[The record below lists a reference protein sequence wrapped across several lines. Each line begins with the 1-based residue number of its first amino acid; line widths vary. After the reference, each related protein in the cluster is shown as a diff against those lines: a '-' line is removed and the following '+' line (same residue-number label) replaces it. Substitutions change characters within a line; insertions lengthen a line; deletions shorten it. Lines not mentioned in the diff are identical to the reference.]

1 MRLRS
6 IEIGG
11 YKSFGNRTELRFDS
25 GMTAVVGPNGS
36 GKSNIMDALRWVI
49 GEGANR
55 ALRVK
60 RLDDVIFTGSAER
73 APAGLAEVRLRLDN
87 NDNWLGIEAAEVE
100 VQRRIHRD
108 GESEFRLNGRSVRLR
123 EIQELFQNSG
133 LGAGG
138 YALMGQGLVDEV
150 LRLRPQ
156 ERRRLIEEVADVRR
170 HRRKMLES
178 RRRRERAEQHLE
190 RARLLRDE
198 IEPRLRSL
206 ERQARRARRR
216 RELEGELNAAL
227 RAWYAAASAELTS
240 QEQER
245 GKTLDVAQQEQQ
257 RAETE
262 RAAAATALTTAE
274 QTLDTARAAAAQ
286 AAGERRD
293 AQTRLNDLRHTLELE
308 QRRRDWLTTES
319 ANLEA
324 ELGIETPDGA
334 PAPDL
339 EHSQTTLDA
348 AEARLREA
356 RSLRDHILRE
366 REQAAHRRAVAEA
379 LAQRLAAEQSE
390 LRSEAESLSAAL
402 DARQTELATLE
413 AARSEAETTETA
425 AAEALHAAREA
436 EAAAAAQLAQI
447 EAEERELRERRDA
460 LQREI
465 DDLTARIAALAE
477 LVGDP
482 ADSAADDTPAPRLLA
497 RLRVRD
503 GYETAIEAALGVAAE
518 AELQPSADDALSR
531 AADALQTDQHGWI
544 GVAPDLVAPD
554 LVAPDLVAPDLVAPA
569 AARPKSTRSR
579 TNRNGA
585 AAAQTAVA
593 HLTALDVTNAPAK
606 LRNLAAA
613 LLQDVLIA
621 ETIDDARSLLTDA
634 RARAVVT
641 RDGILLRADGVVAA
655 RGAQTA
661 NRARQRRRLAEW
673 RDRRDELQRQLD
685 AHPIPDEQQRQR
697 AVQLHDHAAAD
708 TAEREQTHAAAI
720 AALAQADNALNA
732 ARADH
737 ERLQADILR
746 LETRLERI
754 AAEAASAAAEPAPD
768 NAAPTTELTAEPP
781 NDADLAALERQRD
794 EAAALFAAARAR
806 ADQIERRAQA
816 AARLEAVRAELETL
830 RASLTDQDAALAEA
844 EAAAERSAPDETQP
858 QVERAEHERAQARQR
873 VDAAQSARLTAERAA
888 VEAAAALRETNGA
901 RQRLTASADEDGID
915 LAALP
920 PPPAADTQ
928 LPLDPESERARVEQL
943 RLAANALRER
953 MHRLGPVQPDAA
965 EEHEAELQRFN
976 SITGQIADLEVTE
989 TRLRTAERELEAL
1002 IDGSF
1007 RAAFD
1012 KVDEAFQR
1020 YFSLMFRGGR
1030 ARLEL
1035 TQNEPSPETESETQ
1049 TDEDLTEDED
1059 AETPPAGVDIV
1070 AQPPG
1075 KRVANLGQLSGG
1087 ERALTAI
1094 ALLFALLEI
1103 RPVPFCVLDEVDAA
1117 LDEANVERF
1126 VQALKERAADMQFV
1140 VITHNRRTIE
1150 QADAIYGVTMASD
1163 GLSKVLS
1170 VRLDDLPHPPT

>member
-25 GMTAVVGPNGS
+25 GLTAVVGPNGS

-87 NDNWLGIEAAEVE
+87 ADAWLGIEAAEVE
-100 VQRRIHRD
+100 VQRRVHRD

-178 RRRRERAEQHLE
+178 RRQRERAEQHLE

-216 RELEGELNAAL
+216 RELEGELNIAL
-227 RAWYAAASAELTS
+227 RAWYAAAAAELAA

-245 GKTLDVAQQEQQ
+245 RKALESAETEQQ

-262 RAAAATALTTAE
+262 RTAAAAALTAAE
-274 QTLDTARAAAAQ
+274 QAVDAARAAAAR
-286 AAGERRD
+286 AASERRD
-293 AQTRLNDLRHTLELE
+293 AQARLNDLRHTLELE
-308 QRRRDWLTTES
+308 QRRRDWLATES
-319 ANLEA
+319 SNLQA
-324 ELGIETPDGA
+324 ELGIATSDGD

-339 EHSQTTLDA
+339 ESAQATLNA
-348 AEARLREA
+348 AEERLREA
-356 RSLRDHILRE
+356 RSLRDRVLRE
-366 REQAAHRRAVAEA
+366 RDQAARRRAVAEA
-379 LAQRLAAEQSE
+379 LAQRLEAEQTE
-390 LRSEAESLSAAL
+390 LRSEAESLGVVL
-402 DARQTELATLE
+402 DARQGELATLE
-413 AARSEAETTETA
+413 TARSAAEATGAA
-425 AAEALHAAREA
+425 AAEALRAARET
-436 EAAAAAQLAQI
+436 ETRAATELAQI
-447 EAEERELRERRDA
+447 EQQERELREQRDA

-465 DDLTARIAALAE
+465 DDLTARIAALGDV
-477 LVGDP
+477 VGGATDGG
-482 ADSAADDTPAPRLLA
+482 APRLLA
-497 RLRVRD
+497 QLDVRA

-518 AELQPSADDALSR
+518 AEVQLSASAALSR
-531 AADALQTDQHGWI
+531 AAEALQTDEHGWI
-544 GVAPDLVAPD
+544 GVVPDLVAAD
-554 LVAPDLVAPDLVAPA
+554 
-569 AARPKSTRSR
+569 AARPPTPRSR
-579 TNRNGA
+579 ANRNGA
-585 AAAQTAVA
+585 GTAPLAVA
-593 HLTALDVTNAPAK
+593 HLTALDVINAPAQ
-606 LRNLAAA
+606 LRSVAAA
-613 LLQDVLIA
+613 LLEDVLIA
-621 ETIDDARSLLTDA
+621 ETIDDARALRTAS

-641 RDGILLRADGVVAA
+641 RDGILLRADGIVAT

-673 RDRRDELQRQLD
+673 RERRDELQRELD
-685 AHPIPDEQQRQR
+685 AQPLSDGEQRER
-697 AVQLHDHAAAD
+697 AARLHDRAAAD
-708 TAEREQTHAAAI
+708 TTEREQAHAAAI
-720 AALAQADNALNA
+720 AALSQTDDALNT
-732 ARADH
+732 ARADC
-737 ERLQADILR
+737 ERASADILR
-746 LETRLERI
+746 LESRLERI
-754 AAEAASAAAEPAPD
+754 AAEAASASADTAELAAETPD
-768 NAAPTTELTAEPP
+768 PTAEPP
-781 NDADLAALERQRD
+781 DDADLAALERERD
-794 EAAALFAAARAR
+794 AAAALFAAARAR

-816 AARLEAVRAELETL
+816 ATRLEDVRAELETL
-830 RASLTDQDAALAEA
+830 RVSLGEREAALAEA
-844 EAAAERSAPDETQP
+844 EAAERSAPDETQP
-858 QVERAEHERAQARQR
+858 EVERAEHKRAQARER
-873 VDAAQSARLTAERAA
+873 VDAAQAARLTAERAA

-901 RQRLTASADEDGID
+901 RERLAASADEDGID

-920 PPPAADTQ
+920 VPPTADTQ
-928 LPLDPESERARVEQL
+928 LPLAEDGSASAQVEQL
-943 RLAANALRER
+943 RLAAHTLRER

-965 EEHEAELQRFN
+965 QEHEAEQQRFN
-976 SITGQIADLEVTE
+976 SITEQIADLEVTE
-989 TRLRTAERELEAL
+989 TRLRTAERELETL

-1007 RAAFD
+1007 RAAFG
-1012 KVDEAFQR
+1012 KVDAAFRR
-1020 YFSLMFRGGR
+1020 YFSLMFRGGA
-1030 ARLEL
+1030 ARLAL
-1035 TQNEPSPETESETQ
+1035 TQNEPPPEIE
-1049 TDEDLTEDED
+1049 TDEELIEDED

-1103 RPVPFCVLDEVDAA
+1103 RPVPFCILDEVDAA

-1150 QADAIYGVTMASD
+1150 QADAIYGVTMSSD

-1170 VRLDDLPHPPT
+1170 VRLDDLPNPTA

>member
-25 GMTAVVGPNGS
+25 GLTAVVGPNGS

-87 NDNWLGIEAAEVE
+87 ADAWLGIEAAEVE
-100 VQRRIHRD
+100 VQRRVHRD

-178 RRRRERAEQHLE
+178 RRQRERAEQHLE

-216 RELEGELNAAL
+216 RELEGELNIAL
-227 RAWYAAASAELTS
+227 RAWYAAASAELAA

-245 GKTLDVAQQEQQ
+245 RKALESAETEQQ

-262 RAAAATALTTAE
+262 RTAAAAALTAAE
-274 QTLDTARAAAAQ
+274 QAVDAARAAAAR
-286 AAGERRD
+286 AASERRD
-293 AQTRLNDLRHTLELE
+293 AQARLNDLRHTIELE
-308 QRRRDWLTTES
+308 QRRRDWLATES
-319 ANLEA
+319 SNLQA
-324 ELGIETPDGA
+324 ELGLATPDGD

-339 EHSQTTLDA
+339 ESAQAALNA
-348 AEARLREA
+348 AEERLREA
-356 RSLRDHILRE
+356 RSLRDRVLRE
-366 REQAAHRRAVAEA
+366 RDQAARRRAVAEA
-379 LAQRLAAEQSE
+379 LAQRLEAEQTE
-390 LRSEAESLSAAL
+390 LRGEAESLGAAL
-402 DARQTELATLE
+402 DARQSELAALE
-413 AARSEAETTETA
+413 TARSAAEATVAA
-425 AAEALHAAREA
+425 AAEALRAARET
-436 EAAAAAQLAQI
+436 ETRAATELAQI
-447 EAEERELRERRDA
+447 EQQERELREQRDA

-465 DDLTARIAALAE
+465 DDLTARIAALGD
-477 LVGDP
+477 LVGGATDGG
-482 ADSAADDTPAPRLLA
+482 APRLLA
-497 RLRVRD
+497 QLDVRA

-518 AELQPSADDALSR
+518 AEVQPSATAALSR
-531 AADALQTDQHGWI
+531 AADALQTDEHGWI
-544 GVAPDLVAPD
+544 GVAPDLVA
-554 LVAPDLVAPDLVAPA
+554 AA
-569 AARPKSTRSR
+569 AARPQPPRSR
-579 TNRNGA
+579 ANRNGA
-585 AAAQTAVA
+585 GTAPPAVA
-593 HLTALDVTNAPAK
+593 RLTALDVINAPAQ
-606 LRNLAAA
+606 LRSVAAA
-613 LLQDVLIA
+613 LLEDVLIA
-621 ETIDDARSLLTDA
+621 ETIDDAQTLRTAS

-641 RDGILLRADGVVAA
+641 RDGILLRADGVVAT

-673 RDRRDELQRQLD
+673 RERRDELQRELEQ
-685 AHPIPDEQQRQR
+685 HPLPDEQRRER
-697 AVQLHDHAAAD
+697 AVRLHDRAAAD
-708 TAEREQTHAAAI
+708 TTECEQAHAAAI
-720 AALAQADNALNA
+720 AALSQADDALST
-732 ARADH
+732 ARADC
-737 ERLQADILR
+737 ERASADILR

-754 AAEAASAAAEPAPD
+754 AADAMSASADTAEPAAETPD
-768 NAAPTTELTAEPP
+768 PTAEPP
-781 NDADLAALERQRD
+781 DAADLAALERERD
-794 EAAALFAAARAR
+794 AAAALFAAARAR

-816 AARLEAVRAELETL
+816 AARLENVSAELETL
-830 RASLTDQDAALAEA
+830 RVSLGEREAALAEA
-844 EAAAERSAPDETQP
+844 EAAERSAPDETQP
-858 QVERAEHERAQARQR
+858 EVERAEHKRAQARER
-873 VDAAQSARLTAERAA
+873 VDAAQAARLTAERDA

-901 RQRLTASADEDGID
+901 RERLAASADEDGID

-920 PPPAADTQ
+920 RPPAADSQ
-928 LPLDPESERARVEQL
+928 LPLADDDSESARVEQL

-965 EEHEAELQRFN
+965 QEHEAEQQRFD
-976 SITGQIADLEVTE
+976 SIAGQIADLEVTE
-989 TRLRTAERELEAL
+989 TRLRTAERDLEAL

-1012 KVDEAFQR
+1012 KVDAAFRR
-1020 YFSLMFRGGR
+1020 YFSLMFRGGA
-1030 ARLEL
+1030 ARLAL
-1035 TQNEPSPETESETQ
+1035 THNEPPPETE
-1049 TDEDLTEDED
+1049 TDEELIEDEN
-1059 AETPPAGVDIV
+1059 AETPPAGVDIL

-1103 RPVPFCVLDEVDAA
+1103 RPVPFCILDEVDAA

-1150 QADAIYGVTMASD
+1150 QADAIYGVTMSSD

-1170 VRLDDLPHPPT
+1170 VRLDDLPNPTA

>member
-87 NDNWLGIEAAEVE
+87 NDAWLGIEAAEVE

-216 RELEGELNAAL
+216 QELEGELNTAL
-227 RAWYAAASAELTS
+227 RAWYAAAAAELTS

-245 GKTLDVAQQEQQ
+245 GKTLDAAQQEQQ

-274 QTLDTARAAAAQ
+274 QTLDAARAAAAQ

-324 ELGIETPDGA
+324 ELGIETPDGD

-339 EHSQTTLDA
+339 ERSQTTLDA

-379 LAQRLAAEQSE
+379 LAQRLAAEQTE
-390 LRSEAESLSAAL
+390 LRTEAESLSAAL
-402 DARQTELATLE
+402 NARQTELTMLE
-413 AARSEAETTETA
+413 AARSEAATTETA

-436 EAAAAAQLAQI
+436 QTHAAAQLAQI
-447 EAEERELRERRDA
+447 EEQERALRERRDA

-477 LVGDP
+477 LVGEP
-482 ADSAADDTPAPRLLA
+482 AGGAADDTAAPRLLA

-518 AELQPSADDALSR
+518 AELQPSAADALSR

-554 LVAPDLVAPDLVAPA
+554 
-569 AARPKSTRSR
+569 AARPKSPRSR

-593 HLTALDVTNAPAK
+593 HLTALDVINAPAK
-606 LRNLAAA
+606 LRSLAAA
-613 LLQDVLIA
+613 LLENILIA
-621 ETIDDARSLLTDA
+621 EDADAAQSLLTDA

-673 RDRRDELQRQLD
+673 RDRRDELQRELD
-685 AHPIPDEQQRQR
+685 AHPIPDAQQRDR
-697 AVQLHDHAAAD
+697 AVQLHDRAAAD
-708 TAEREQTHAAAI
+708 TAEREQAHAAAI
-720 AALAQADNALNA
+720 AALSQADNALST

-737 ERLQADILR
+737 ERLQADLLR
-746 LETRLERI
+746 LESRLERI
-754 AAEAASAAAEPAPD
+754 AAEAAAASAEPVAEDLDPI
-768 NAAPTTELTAEPP
+768 AEPP

-830 RASLTDQDAALAEA
+830 RVSLAERETALADA
-844 EAAAERSAPDETQP
+844 EAATQRSAPDETQP
-858 QVERAEHERAQARQR
+858 QVERAERERAQARER
-873 VDAAQSARLTAERAA
+873 VDAAQTARLTAERAA

-928 LPLDPESERARVEQL
+928 LPLDAESERARVEQL

-965 EEHEAELQRFN
+965 QEHEAELQRFN

-989 TRLRTAERELEAL
+989 TRLRTAERELETL

-1035 TQNEPSPETESETQ
+1035 TQNEPPPETENE
-1049 TDEDLTEDED
+1049 TDEELTEDED
-1059 AETPPAGVDIV
+1059 AETPPAGVDII

-1170 VRLDDLPHPPT
+1170 VRLDDLPHPTD

>member
-87 NDNWLGIEAAEVE
+87 NDAWLGIEAAEVE

-216 RELEGELNAAL
+216 QELEGELNAAL
-227 RAWYAAASAELTS
+227 RAWYAAAAAELTS

-245 GKTLDVAQQEQQ
+245 GKTLDAAQQEQQ

-293 AQTRLNDLRHTLELE
+293 AQSRLNDLRHTLELE

-348 AEARLREA
+348 AETRLRDA

-379 LAQRLAAEQSE
+379 LAQRLAAEQTE

-413 AARSEAETTETA
+413 AARAESEATETA

-436 EAAAAAQLAQI
+436 EAAVAAQLAQI
-447 EAEERELRERRDA
+447 ETEERELRERRDA

-465 DDLTARIAALAE
+465 DDLAARIAALGE

-482 ADSAADDTPAPRLLA
+482 AGGAADDTSAPRLLA

-518 AELQPSADDALSR
+518 AELQPSAADALSR

-554 LVAPDLVAPDLVAPA
+554 

-593 HLTALDVTNAPAK
+593 HLTALDVINAPAK

-697 AVQLHDHAAAD
+697 AVQLHDRAAAD
-708 TAEREQTHAAAI
+708 TAEREQTHTAAI
-720 AALAQADNALNA
+720 AALSQADNALNA

-746 LETRLERI
+746 LEARLERI
-754 AAEAASAAAEPAPD
+754 AAEAAAASAEPV
-768 NAAPTTELTAEPP
+768 TEDRDPTAEPP

-830 RASLTDQDAALAEA
+830 RASLAEREDALAEA

-858 QVERAEHERAQARQR
+858 EVERAERERAQARQR
-873 VDAAQSARLTAERAA
+873 VDAAQAARLTAERAA

-920 PPPAADTQ
+920 PPPPADTQ

-989 TRLRTAERELEAL
+989 TRLRTAERELETL

-1012 KVDEAFQR
+1012 KVNEAFQR
-1020 YFSLMFRGGR
+1020 YFSLMFRGG
-1030 ARLEL
+1030 ASRLAL
-1035 TQNEPSPETESETQ
+1035 TQNEPLPDAET
-1049 TDEDLTEDED
+1049 DLELLEDED
-1059 AETPPAGVDIV
+1059 PDTPPAGVDIV

-1170 VRLDDLPHPPT
+1170 VRLDDLPDSTA

>member
-73 APAGLAEVRLRLDN
+73 APAGLAEVRLRLGN
-87 NDNWLGIEAAEVE
+87 NDAWLGIEAAEVE

-216 RELEGELNAAL
+216 QELEGELNAAL

-245 GKTLDVAQQEQQ
+245 GKTLDAAQQEQQ

-274 QTLDTARAAAAQ
+274 QTLDAARAAAAQ

-293 AQTRLNDLRHTLELE
+293 AQARLNDLRHTLELE

-339 EHSQTTLDA
+339 ERSQTTLDA
-348 AEARLREA
+348 AEARLRDA

-379 LAQRLAAEQSE
+379 LAQRLAAEQTE

-402 DARQTELATLE
+402 DARQAELATLE
-413 AARSEAETTETA
+413 TARSEAATTETA

-436 EAAAAAQLAQI
+436 EAGTAAQLAQI

-465 DDLTARIAALAE
+465 DDLTARIAALGE

-482 ADSAADDTPAPRLLA
+482 TDSAADDTSAPRLLA

-518 AELQPSADDALSR
+518 AELQPSAADALSR

-554 LVAPDLVAPDLVAPA
+554 

-593 HLTALDVTNAPAK
+593 HLTALDVINAPAK

-621 ETIDDARSLLTDA
+621 ETIDDARSLLTAA

-746 LETRLERI
+746 LQTRLERI

-768 NAAPTTELTAEPP
+768 NAAPTAELTAELTAEPP
-781 NDADLAALERQRD
+781 NDADLAALERERD

-830 RASLTDQDAALAEA
+830 RASLAEREAALAEA
-844 EAAAERSAPDETQP
+844 EAAAQRSAPDETQP

-928 LPLDPESERARVEQL
+928 LPLNPESERARVEQL

-976 SITGQIADLEVTE
+976 SITGQITDLEVTE
-989 TRLRTAERELEAL
+989 TRLRTAERELETL

-1035 TQNEPSPETESETQ
+1035 TQNEPPPETEAETQ
-1049 TDEDLTEDED
+1049 TDEDLIEDKD
-1059 AETPPAGVDIV
+1059 AEAPPAGVDIV

-1170 VRLDDLPHPPT
+1170 VRLDDLPHPPD

>member
-25 GMTAVVGPNGS
+25 GLTAVVGPNGS

-87 NDNWLGIEAAEVE
+87 ADAWLGIEAAEVE
-100 VQRRIHRD
+100 VQRRVHRD

-178 RRRRERAEQHLE
+178 RRQRERAEQHLE

-216 RELEGELNAAL
+216 RELEGELNTAL
-227 RAWYAAASAELTS
+227 RAWYAAASTELAA

-245 GKTLDVAQQEQQ
+245 RKALESAETEQQ

-262 RAAAATALTTAE
+262 RTAATAALTAAE
-274 QTLDTARAAAAQ
+274 QAVDAARAAAAR
-286 AAGERRD
+286 AASERRD
-293 AQTRLNDLRHTLELE
+293 AQARLNDLRHTLELE
-308 QRRRDWLTTES
+308 QRRRDWLATES
-319 ANLEA
+319 SNLQA
-324 ELGIETPDGA
+324 ELGIATPDGD

-339 EHSQTTLDA
+339 ESAQAALNA
-348 AEARLREA
+348 AEEQLREA
-356 RSLRDHILRE
+356 RSLRDRVLRE
-366 REQAAHRRAVAEA
+366 RDQAARRRAVAEA
-379 LAQRLAAEQSE
+379 LAQRLEAEQAE
-390 LRSEAESLSAAL
+390 LRSEAESLGAAL
-402 DARQTELATLE
+402 DARRSELATLE
-413 AARSEAETTETA
+413 TARSEAEATGAA
-425 AAEALHAAREA
+425 AAEALRAARET
-436 EAAAAAQLAQI
+436 ETRAAAELAQI
-447 EAEERELRERRDA
+447 EQQKRELREQRDA

-465 DDLTARIAALAE
+465 DDLTARIAALGD
-477 LVGDP
+477 LVGGATDGG
-482 ADSAADDTPAPRLLA
+482 APRLLA
-497 RLRVRD
+497 QLDVRA

-518 AELQPSADDALSR
+518 AEVQPSASAALSR
-531 AADALQTDQHGWI
+531 AADALQTDEHGWI
-544 GVAPDLVAPD
+544 GVAPDLVAAD
-554 LVAPDLVAPDLVAPA
+554 
-569 AARPKSTRSR
+569 AARPQPSRSR
-579 TNRNGA
+579 ANRNGA
-585 AAAQTAVA
+585 GTAPPAVA
-593 HLTALDVTNAPAK
+593 RLTALDVINAPAQ
-606 LRNLAAA
+606 LRSIAAA
-613 LLQDVLIA
+613 LLEDVLIA
-621 ETIDDARSLLTDA
+621 ETIDDAQALQAAS

-641 RDGILLRADGVVAA
+641 RDGILLRADGVVAT

-673 RDRRDELQRQLD
+673 RERRDELQRELEQRPL
-685 AHPIPDEQQRQR
+685 PDEQRR
-697 AVQLHDHAAAD
+697 EHAAQLHDRAAAD
-708 TAEREQTHAAAI
+708 TAECEQAHAVAI
-720 AALAQADNALNA
+720 AALSQADDALNT
-732 ARADH
+732 ARADC
-737 ERLQADILR
+737 ERASADILR
-746 LETRLERI
+746 LESRLERI
-754 AAEAASAAAEPAPD
+754 AAEAASASADTAEPVAETPD
-768 NAAPTTELTAEPP
+768 PTAEPP
-781 NDADLAALERQRD
+781 DDTDLAALERERD
-794 EAAALFAAARAR
+794 AAAALFAAARAR

-816 AARLEAVRAELETL
+816 AARLEDVRAELETL
-830 RASLTDQDAALAEA
+830 RVSLGEREAALAEA
-844 EAAAERSAPDETQP
+844 EAAESDAPDETRP
-858 QVERAEHERAQARQR
+858 EVERAEHKRAQARER
-873 VDAAQSARLTAERAA
+873 VDAAQAARLTAERAA

-901 RQRLTASADEDGID
+901 RERLAASADEDGID

-920 PPPAADTQ
+920 APPTADTQ
-928 LPLDPESERARVEQL
+928 LPLAEDGSASAQVEQL
-943 RLAANALRER
+943 RLAAHTLRER

-965 EEHEAELQRFN
+965 QEHEAEQQRFN
-976 SITGQIADLEVTE
+976 SITEQIADLEVTE
-989 TRLRTAERELEAL
+989 TRLRTAERELETL

-1007 RAAFD
+1007 RAAFG
-1012 KVDEAFQR
+1012 KVDAAFRR
-1020 YFSLMFRGGR
+1020 YFSLMFRGGA
-1030 ARLEL
+1030 ARLAL
-1035 TQNEPSPETESETQ
+1035 TQNEPPPETE
-1049 TDEDLTEDED
+1049 TDEDLIEDED
-1059 AETPPAGVDIV
+1059 PETPPAGVDIV

-1103 RPVPFCVLDEVDAA
+1103 RPVPFCILDEVDAA

-1150 QADAIYGVTMASD
+1150 QADAIYGVTMSSD

-1170 VRLDDLPHPPT
+1170 VRLDDLPNPTA

>member
-87 NDNWLGIEAAEVE
+87 NDAWLGIEAAEVE

-216 RELEGELNAAL
+216 QELEGELNTAL
-227 RAWYAAASAELTS
+227 RAWYAAAAAELTS

-245 GKTLDVAQQEQQ
+245 GKTLDAAQQEQQ

-262 RAAAATALTTAE
+262 RAAAAAALTTAE

-293 AQTRLNDLRHTLELE
+293 AQTRLNNLRHTLELE

-324 ELGIETPDGA
+324 ELGIETPDGD

-339 EHSQTTLDA
+339 ERSQTTLDA
-348 AEARLREA
+348 AEAQLREA

-379 LAQRLAAEQSE
+379 LAQRLAAEQTE

-413 AARSEAETTETA
+413 AARAEAATTETA
-425 AAEALHAAREA
+425 ASEALHAAREA
-436 EAAAAAQLAQI
+436 ETRAAAQLAQI
-447 EAEERELRERRDA
+447 EAEERELRERCDA

-482 ADSAADDTPAPRLLA
+482 AGGATDDTAAPRLLA

-518 AELQPSADDALSR
+518 AELQPSANAALSR

-554 LVAPDLVAPDLVAPA
+554 
-569 AARPKSTRSR
+569 AARPKSPRSR

-593 HLTALDVTNAPAK
+593 HLTALDVINAPAK
-606 LRNLAAA
+606 LRSLAAA
-613 LLQDVLIA
+613 LLENILIA
-621 ETIDDARSLLTDA
+621 EDIDAAQSLLATA
-634 RARAVVT
+634 RVRAVVT

-655 RGAQTA
+655 RGTQTA

-673 RDRRDELQRQLD
+673 RDRRDELQRELEQHPVPD
-685 AHPIPDEQQRQR
+685 AQQRQR
-697 AVQLHDHAAAD
+697 AVQLHDRAAAD

-720 AALAQADNALNA
+720 AALSQADNVLST

-737 ERLQADILR
+737 ERLQADNLR
-746 LETRLERI
+746 IEARLKRI
-754 AAEAASAAAEPAPD
+754 AAEAASAEAEPAPD
-768 NAAPTTELTAEPP
+768 NAAPIAELTAEPP

-830 RASLTDQDAALAEA
+830 RASLAEREAALAEA
-844 EAAAERSAPDETQP
+844 EAAAQRSAPDETQP
-858 QVERAEHERAQARQR
+858 QVERAERERAQARER
-873 VDAAQSARLTAERAA
+873 VDAAQTARLTAERAA

-901 RQRLTASADEDGID
+901 RQRLTASADEDSID

-928 LPLDPESERARVEQL
+928 LPLDPESERAHVEQL

-989 TRLRTAERELEAL
+989 TRLRTAERELETL

-1035 TQNEPSPETESETQ
+1035 TQNEPPPETETE
-1049 TDEDLTEDED
+1049 TDEELTEDED
-1059 AETPPAGVDIV
+1059 AETPPAGVDII

-1170 VRLDDLPHPPT
+1170 VRLDDLPDSTT

>member
-25 GMTAVVGPNGS
+25 GLTAVVGPNGS

-87 NDNWLGIEAAEVE
+87 ADAWLGIEAAEVE
-100 VQRRIHRD
+100 VQRRVHRD

-178 RRRRERAEQHLE
+178 RRQRERAEQHLE

-216 RELEGELNAAL
+216 RELEGELNIAL
-227 RAWYAAASAELTS
+227 RAWYAAASAELAA

-245 GKTLDVAQQEQQ
+245 RKTLESAETEQQ

-262 RAAAATALTTAE
+262 RTAAAAALTAAE
-274 QTLDTARAAAAQ
+274 QAVDAARAAAAR
-286 AAGERRD
+286 AASERRD
-293 AQTRLNDLRHTLELE
+293 AQARLNDLRHTIELE
-308 QRRRDWLTTES
+308 QRRRDWLATES
-319 ANLEA
+319 SNLQA
-324 ELGIETPDGA
+324 ELGLATPDGD

-339 EHSQTTLDA
+339 ESAQAALNA
-348 AEARLREA
+348 AEERLREA
-356 RSLRDHILRE
+356 RSLRDRVLRE
-366 REQAAHRRAVAEA
+366 RDQAARRRAVAEA
-379 LAQRLAAEQSE
+379 LAQRLEAEQTE
-390 LRSEAESLSAAL
+390 LRGETDSLGAAL
-402 DARQTELATLE
+402 DARQSELAALE
-413 AARSEAETTETA
+413 TARSEAETTETT
-425 AAEALHAAREA
+425 AAEALRAARETETRAVA
-436 EAAAAAQLAQI
+436 ELAQLEQQ
-447 EAEERELRERRDA
+447 ERELREQRDA

-465 DDLTARIAALAE
+465 DDLTARIAALGE
-477 LVGDP
+477 LVGGATDGG
-482 ADSAADDTPAPRLLA
+482 APRLLA
-497 RLRVRD
+497 QLDVRA

-518 AELQPSADDALSR
+518 AEVQPSATAALSR
-531 AADALQTDQHGWI
+531 AADALQTDEHGWI
-544 GVAPDLVAPD
+544 GVAPDLVAAD
-554 LVAPDLVAPDLVAPA
+554 
-569 AARPKSTRSR
+569 AARPQPPRSR
-579 TNRNGA
+579 ANRNGA
-585 AAAQTAVA
+585 GTAPPAVA
-593 HLTALDVTNAPAK
+593 RLTALDVINAPAQ
-606 LRNLAAA
+606 LRSVAAA
-613 LLQDVLIA
+613 LLEDVLIA
-621 ETIDDARSLLTDA
+621 ETIDDAQTLRTAS

-641 RDGILLRADGVVAA
+641 RDGILLRADGVVAT

-673 RDRRDELQRQLD
+673 RERRDELQRELEQ
-685 AHPIPDEQQRQR
+685 HPLPDEQRRER
-697 AVQLHDHAAAD
+697 AVRLHDRAAAD
-708 TAEREQTHAAAI
+708 TAECEQAHAAAI
-720 AALAQADNALNA
+720 AALSQADDALST
-732 ARADH
+732 ARADR
-737 ERLQADILR
+737 ERLRSDLLR

-754 AAEAASAAAEPAPD
+754 AADATSASTDTAEPAAETPD
-768 NAAPTTELTAEPP
+768 LTAEPP
-781 NDADLAALERQRD
+781 GDADLAVLERERD
-794 EAAALFAAARAR
+794 AAAALFAAARAR

-816 AARLEAVRAELETL
+816 AARLENVSAELETL
-830 RASLTDQDAALAEA
+830 RVSLGEREAALAEA
-844 EAAAERSAPDETQP
+844 EAAERSATDETQP
-858 QVERAEHERAQARQR
+858 EVERAEHKRAQARER
-873 VDAAQSARLTAERAA
+873 VDAAQAARLTAERSA

-901 RQRLTASADEDGID
+901 RERLAASAEEDGID

-920 PPPAADTQ
+920 PPPAADSQ
-928 LPLDPESERARVEQL
+928 LPLADDDSESARVEQL

-965 EEHEAELQRFN
+965 QEHEAEQQRFD
-976 SITGQIADLEVTE
+976 SIAGQIADLEVTE
-989 TRLRTAERELEAL
+989 TRLRTAERDLEAL

-1012 KVDEAFQR
+1012 KVDAAFRR
-1020 YFSLMFRGGR
+1020 YFSLMFRGGA
-1030 ARLEL
+1030 ARLAL
-1035 TQNEPSPETESETQ
+1035 THNEPPPETE
-1049 TDEDLTEDED
+1049 TDEELIEDEN
-1059 AETPPAGVDIV
+1059 AETPPAGVDIL

-1150 QADAIYGVTMASD
+1150 QADAIYGVTMSSD

-1170 VRLDDLPHPPT
+1170 VRLDDLPNPTA